1 MQTTPDKE
9 QKRLILL
16 HPEKSF
22 LKQFSKIFPFKKIVL
37 TRKKD
42 PHVFALNEWP
52 SYKFLKYLLFIP
64 FVIIIFSFTILL
76 VIVLL
81 PVALF
86 NKKFVEEFMD
96 KFPDKLENI
105 AVRENEDLI
114 NNSIRAFAF
123 FFNNPA
129 EDAPIRRILCLH
141 DSDKKIIL
149 KINIKKAYQYIDEIW
164 VYDNIEE
171 IYDKC
176 LRSDY
181 FLEHSYIALN
191 KETEILNNLSKS
203 NFVNIE
209 WMNSQN
215 ENIIQAVKRREDW
228 NYKVAEMLKPKAPR
242 IKLKPNNILT
252 HDIVYY
258 HETEFHPEINSYLL
272 ENYDRINKTLESKG
286 MHFLYLPKLLQEI
299 ELADETIFPFV
310 EYLFPDLFKGSFKS
324 KQELTNTIFQNID
337 STVFSKSIQLAL
349 EIPDQP
355 HPCFLHSIDLPES
368 LNEYKTFKYSVC
380 HLDNIFELGKKVDF
394 YLYNVQI
401 AANNVSY
408 RLVDVDPEDPDDV
421 FHRNKDHV
429 ENELKKVI
437 SSIKS
442 YKSEKLI
449 IGSLVYII
457 KNLKDSQPEL
467 CENLNKVL
475 YDTIQISNQPL
486 SRLLIDEKFRIFL
499 LDYDNLEIELTP
511 LPKTLFI
518 FLLKHP
524 EGIKLKELYEHRSE
538 LIEIYGQIG
547 NRMDMEQIT
556 KSIQDLTDVRTNSIN
571 EKCSR
576 IKEAFIS
583 KIDESIAQNY
593 FITGSRSENKG
604 ITLDRSLVIFSE
616 RK

>member
-16 HPEKSF
+16 HPEQSF
-22 LKQFSKIFPFKKIVL
+22 LKQFARKSDFKKIVL
-37 TRKKD
+37 TRKED

-52 SYKFLKYLLFIP
+52 SYKILKYLLIIP
-64 FVIIIFSFTILL
+64 FVILIFLYAILL
-76 VIVLL
+76 FISLL
-81 PVALF
+81 PIALF
-86 NKKFVEEFMD
+86 NKEYVKKIFEIY
-96 KFPDKLENI
+96 PDKLKYFATND
-105 AVRENEDLI
+105 NEDLI
-114 NNSIRAFAF
+114 NNSVHAYARIFYNRLH
-123 FFNNPA
+123 
-129 EDAPIRRILCLH
+129 DASYRRILCAH
-141 DSDKKIIL
+141 VSDKKTIL
-149 KINIKKAYQYIDEIW
+149 KIDYKSVNQFIDEIW
-164 VYDNIEE
+164 FYDNMGE

-181 FLEHSYIALN
+181 FLEHSYIAMN
-191 KETEILNNLSKS
+191 KEPQILDEHSISK
-203 NFVNIE
+203 FVNIE
-209 WMNSQN
+209 WLNPHN
-215 ENIIQAVKRREDW
+215 ENIIQAVQRKEDW
-228 NYKVAEMLKPKAPR
+228 NNKRAEMLKPKIPR
-242 IKLKPNNILT
+242 ITLKPNNILT
-252 HDIVYY
+252 PDIIYY

-272 ENYDRINKTLESKG
+272 DNYDKICKKLEANG
-286 MHFLYLPKLLQEI
+286 LHFMYLPKLLQQI
-299 ELADETIFPFV
+299 ELDDVSILPFV
-310 EYLFPDLFKGSFKS
+310 EYQFPDLFKGSLRS

-337 STVFSKSIQLAL
+337 AKVFSKSIKLAL
-349 EIPDQP
+349 EIPDSP
-355 HPCFLHSIDLPES
+355 HPIFLHSVDLPET
-368 LNEYKTFKYSVC
+368 LFEYRTFKYSVYDLDDILE
-380 HLDNIFELGKKVDF
+380 LDNKIDF
-394 YLYNVQI
+394 YV
-401 AANNVSY
+401 NNVRIASDIVFY
-408 RLVDVDPEDPDDV
+408 QLANIDPEDPDEV
-421 FHRNKDHV
+421 FNRHKNYV
-429 ENELKKVI
+429 ANELKKVI
-437 SSIKS
+437 TNIKS
-442 YKSEKLI
+442 FKNEKLI
-449 IGSLVYII
+449 IGSLIFVIN
-457 KNLKDSQPEL
+457 NLKDSQPEL

-475 YDTIQISNQPL
+475 YNKIQISNQPL